1 MDVQESRND
10 KAGLK
15 TVAPRGT
22 NIIDIISLEINTI
35 IVSFYLTVVIGHS
48 SATTM
53 LININSPIRVVDCT
67 SIIWYQ
73 EKHYIVHRRQSSL

>member
-10 KAGLK
+10 RAGLK

-35 IVSFYLTVVIGHS
+35 IVFFLF
-48 SATTM
+48 
-53 LININSPIRVVDCT
+53 DCCN
-67 SIIWYQ
+67 WAQQCNYNVNQ
-73 EKHYIVHRRQSSL
+73 Y